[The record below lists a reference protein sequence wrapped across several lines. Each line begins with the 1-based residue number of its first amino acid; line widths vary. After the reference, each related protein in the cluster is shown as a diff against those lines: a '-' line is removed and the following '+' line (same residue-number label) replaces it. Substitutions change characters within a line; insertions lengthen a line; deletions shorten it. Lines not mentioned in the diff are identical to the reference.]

1 LHFVIT
7 EILFEIFIR
16 KTLSNQKSHTKKPL
30 FSYLFAENKGI
41 LDAKFNATKGKIV
54 FRPTDKKNN
63 SKIKFKQALKIS

>member
-1 LHFVIT
+1 VQLVIT

-16 KTLSNQKSHTKKPL
+16 KTLSSQKSHTKKPL

-41 LDAKFNATKGKIV
+41 LDAKFNATKGKNC
-54 FRPTDKKNN
+54 FSPCGQKNN